1 MKHVFVTFLLTLLLF
16 SCQKQDKPNPFIEAN
31 KMEDILYDVAV
42 LSGVQSTNSFA
53 IDTIKAIGLKDIF
66 KKYQI
71 DSLAFMEN
79 NRYYIT
85 QKKSIYYN
93 MQMRVMD
100 RLKKEKEKIDS
111 LMPEK
116 QLDLPPLTSFKDTVT
131 GTTEHYKVG
140 DEKISVSKEDA
151 KEKTTEEV
159 KYKTKRELLQ
169 RIKMNE
175 VAKQKE

>member
-79 NRYYIT
+79 NRYYIA
-85 QKKSIYYN
+85 QKKSVYYN

-111 LMPEK
+111 LVPEK
-116 QLDLPPLTSFKDTVT
+116 SIELSPLTNGENTVNDSI
-131 GTTEHYKVG
+131 ERVSAHEIEDK
-140 DEKISVSKEDA
+140 KIAVSKEEVNL
-151 KEKTTEEV
+151 KE
-159 KYKTKRELLQ
+159 
-169 RIKMNE
+169 
-175 VAKQKE
+175 